1 MSLLTPAGIAL
12 LVGIW
17 LTAKARPWPHSH
29 CRLQPAPLHPLHP
42 LRAADTPGYA
52 THMGELKA
60 GYVAAEITKTLA
72 TSRTLGAGRL
82 PASAADLPKF
92 LKLGYVIQ

>member
-1 MSLLTPAGIAL
+1 
-12 LVGIW
+12 
-17 LTAKARPWPHSH
+17 
-29 CRLQPAPLHPLHP
+29 
-42 LRAADTPGYA
+42 
-52 THMGELKA
+52 MGELKA

-82 PASAADLPKF
+82 PAIAADLPKF